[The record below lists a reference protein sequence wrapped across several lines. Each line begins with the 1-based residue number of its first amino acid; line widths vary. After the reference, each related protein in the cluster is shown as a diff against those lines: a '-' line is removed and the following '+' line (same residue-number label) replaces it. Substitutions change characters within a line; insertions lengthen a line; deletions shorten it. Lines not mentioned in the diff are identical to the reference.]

1 MKRFVLFWGL
11 ACFVCLAYSNNV
23 CFIERTPVEASA
35 TDSGWLLER
44 DYDLV
49 NGREAAFKELVVQ
62 GRVLANKNS
71 PHISGVNG
79 DIVVRLALP
88 SCASTLKASASI
100 TNFADDATRRF
111 CLSYSLDGIEY
122 ETLADKTHGGG
133 TCNLAAEVKLPEN
146 SGVLFIRCSRILEKG
161 DDNGRYGYVL
171 WGRLGFAVAGEL
183 SAKMAARQ
191 QAPIPLKEAFPT
203 GAFWAWERTAPCAAY
218 AKKELWEFVDGQ
230 MKMLAGFGYDTLW
243 FVNIGTDDMQMVL
256 KVAERNGM
264 RVLLNTG
271 LLDAVYSGAGS
282 IGNLERTAWGTY
294 KSIGGSKALLGYVGK
309 DEPLLCDT
317 ENMSTFYR
325 LMKEVDPARD
335 LVVCTMNRQTLTYI
349 RDTPMPVACS
359 DLYYFGSEKSTQLA
373 QPHESQPELTN
384 ALETY
389 CLAAALHG
397 KHFWFFGQMFGDV
410 WGRHWRRGDRLVV
423 EPGAYLHWKMPT
435 DAEAR
440 WQIWEGLRLG
450 VKGMLFYV
458 LQPPIQL
465 EVPPAEAKE
474 PWQLRRVKGMDSLAA
489 TAASWKDQPLVEKE
503 IEIDAGEGMIDM
515 DGSPRPQLVAT
526 APAMRLIR
534 RYEKLLLAREFAT
547 VPLFFPDDDKTDVNT
562 FESQGRHIGVVVN
575 RDLHGGRDARVLL
588 PFNVKSVV
596 NLESGENVKIDAADG
611 GFEAISVRLPAGG
624 GAILEATTE
633 GRSGICI
640 CKEDFGRQT
649 FLRVNVGDNAAV
661 ERFGNYGA
669 DYRFVLR
676 HKDKMSDFSKPVC
689 ILPRLTNSKSSVRTV
704 SMNLNGSRKDGT
716 IFCWL
721 KGGLSKCR
729 TVAVAED
736 SNGENEN
743 FMHLKEAGSYAA
755 APSGKGLVIQS
766 GEFLRPVVVPHG
778 TASLEFYLEST
789 DDYISEIRL
798 WFVP

>member
-1 MKRFVLFWGL
+1 MLSFLFIFISFL
-11 ACFVCLAYSNNV
+11 SISLFADNI
-23 CFIERTPVEASA
+23 CFIERTPVEAV
-35 TDSGWLLER
+35 TTEHGWMLER
-44 DYDLV
+44 DYDFV
-49 NGREAAFKELVVQ
+49 NGREAAFKEIIIS
-62 GRVLANKNS
+62 GRVLANSKI
-71 PHISGVNG
+71 PHIAGVNG

-88 SCASTLKASASI
+88 SKASILKAHATI
-100 TNFADDATRRF
+100 TNFADTVTRRF
-111 CLSYSLDGIEY
+111 VLSYSLDGIKY
-122 ETLADKTHGGG
+122 DTLDDKSSGPGSCKLLAD
-133 TCNLAAEVKLPEN
+133 LKLPDN
-146 SGVLFIRCSRILEKG
+146 SGVIFIKCSRVLEKN
-161 DDNGRYGYVL
+161 DDNGHHGFVL
-171 WGRLGFAVAGEL
+171 WGRLGFTVTGDSDSKL
-183 SAKMAARQ
+183 SAKQTQTLA
-191 QAPIPLKEAFPT
+191 LKDAFPT

-218 AKKELWEFVDGQ
+218 AKKELWEFVDSQ
-230 MKMLAGFGYDTLW
+230 MELLSANGYDTLW
-243 FVNIGTDDMQMVL
+243 FVNIGTSDMQKVL
-256 KVAERNGM
+256 KVAERNNM

-282 IGNLERTAWGTY
+282 LANLERTAWNSY
-294 KSIGGSKALLGYVGK
+294 KNIGGSKALLGYVGK

-325 LMKEVDPARD
+325 LMKDVDPNRD
-335 LVVCTMNRQTLTYI
+335 LIVCTMNRQTLTYI

-384 ALETY
+384 ALESF
-389 CLAAALHG
+389 CLAAREHG

-440 WQIWEGLRLG
+440 WQIWEALRLG
-450 VKGMLFYV
+450 AKGMLFYV

-465 EVPPAEAKE
+465 EVPPAQATAA
-474 PWQLRRVKGMDSLAA
+474 WQLKRVKSMDSLAA
-489 TAASWKDQPLVEKE
+489 TAASWKDQPLVSKE

-515 DGSPRPQLVAT
+515 DGTPRPQLLAT

-534 RYEKLLLAREFAT
+534 KYEKLLLARDFAS
-547 VPLFFPDDDKTDVNT
+547 VPVFFPGDSVTDVNT
-562 FESQGRHIGVVVN
+562 FESQGRLIGVIVN
-575 RDLHGGRDARVLL
+575 RDLHNSHDARVLL
-588 PFNVKSVV
+588 PYNVQSVL
-596 NLESGENVKIDAADG
+596 NLETGATIKADVVDG
-611 GFEAISVRLPAGG
+611 DFKAFNINLPAGG
-624 GAILEATTE
+624 GALLEAKTS
-633 GRSGICI
+633 GRPGICI

-649 FLRVNVGDNAAV
+649 FLRVNVGNNATV

-669 DYRFVLR
+669 DSRFVL
-676 HKDKMSDFSKPVC
+676 KLKEKMLDVNAPVC
-689 ILPRLTNSKSSVRTV
+689 ILPRLTNLKSSVRTV
-704 SMNLNGSRKDGT
+704 AMNLNSSRKDGT

-721 KGGLSKCR
+721 KGRVTKCR

-743 FMHLKEAGSYAA
+743 FMHLKDAGSYTV

-766 GEFLRPVVVPHG
+766 GVFQHPVTVPHG
-778 TASLEFYLEST
+778 TASLEFFLDSP